1 MPSSGLALLVRGP
14 ERQIV
19 AEQLH
24 DEGGVLVGVLCDVV
38 ELGDRVLEGGARHL
52 ARLVRVRQHLV
63 LKHREVQSKT
73 EADRVRHCQVLGG
86 NRLRLLV
93 GTLGVIRSLRLVIA
107 TGVFGNVAVVVGLH
121 LLVEDLRLACGCLSD
136 ETVVQHGKD
145 LLANV
150 IELTLHLLAILLRE
164 LCVLLVALAG
174 LLLLH
179 AGDDTPCSAA
189 RTHGVLVGHGQE
201 IAFFN

>member
-14 ERQIV
+14 ERQII

-93 GTLGVIRSLRLVIA
+93 STLGIIRSLFLVSA
-107 TGVFGNVAVVVGLH
+107 SGVFGNVTIVVSLH
-121 LLVEDLRLACGCLSD
+121 LLIEDLRLACRCLPN
-136 ETVVQHGKD
+136 ETVVQDGKD
-145 LLANV
+145 LLTDV
-150 IELTLHLLAILLRE
+150 IEFGFHLLAVLLRE

-179 AGDDTPCSAA
+179 AGDDAPRSAA
-189 RTHGVLVGHGQE
+189 RTHGVLVGHRQE